1 MKATKRLLPLFLALL
16 ILAVSLA
23 GAAASAYY
31 AGQWVGFGT
40 VTGSTHSNLA
50 TGVAYDNTTV
60 KGSVGGNQRLH
71 TLTFNPVTSNYMP
84 LVYTKNSGYGAT
96 TINSAKEA
104 ETIGYDVKGGVNA
117 SFFSFTGKS
126 CNTYG
131 GVNISDGKILQG
143 CNSNDAAWVL
153 AFNSDGTSALA
164 YSKVSYTLN
173 AKNNAWSAPVE
184 CINIC
189 PETTYGGIYYYDEFC
204 GTKTDT
210 KAAGVEI
217 VFEKQD
223 HTQLTVGGTLVGKVV
238 AVRSSVSA
246 GGTIGKGQFVLYA
259 SNASAYAAS
268 LRSLAV
274 GDTVRITATETMAA
288 AKTVMENCNSA
299 FVTYGYHIVANGAN
313 VTDSDGLGYSF
324 NSARAQR
331 SGIGVKAD
339 GTLVLV
345 ASPGR
350 TGTNTGLTVY
360 ELANYFISQGCV
372 TAIDLDGGGSTQMTI
387 EKSGSLTTAISSTR
401 RVANSI
407 LVVAR
412 PTVSASDKAELNGL
426 LDEANTLRE
435 NFLLGGATGAL
446 DAAVTYGTGVR
457 DSAKSM
463 PGDYTKA
470 IMRLQEA
477 LANVTK
483 TGYRPGIYRL
493 NTASTL
499 QSGASAS
506 ASAVS
511 SLAAG
516 RTFTVTQTSGNYGYT
531 KVLAN
536 FGWVDL
542 TKATRIG
549 GAVNA
554 QASIVA
560 PAVAYKGQNIT
571 ISWKPVN
578 GAAAYTYKVIELFGE
593 PNPGD
598 SNESANAVTLAS
610 GTTTDDLQVTIPAS
624 ARTDGRY
631 LKIGVCVEYPTASI
645 WNTAYIATSTLPF
658 TDVPLGH
665 WGFDAVRHAYE
676 SGYFSGV
683 SGTEFAPNGTM
694 TRCMMTTVLHRMAGV
709 PAVDPEAVLP
719 FVDVP
724 ENTWYYEGVLW
735 CASAGITSGVSAT
748 EFAPD
753 GLITREQAAVFLY
766 RFAQT
771 QGYDTTVDDLTALD
785 RFADGASVSG
795 YAQTAMAWAVQNG
808 ILSGTDVGLE
818 PKANATRVQIAA
830 LLYRFDTTFA
840 K

>member
-40 VTGSTHSNLA
+40 VTGTAPRTIA
-50 TGVAYDNTTV
+50 TGVAYDNITV

-71 TLTFNPVTSNYMP
+71 TLTFNPATSNYMP

-210 KAAGVEI
+210 KAAGMEI

-246 GGTIGKGQFVLYA
+246 GGAIGKGQFVLYA

-470 IMRLQEA
+470 IMRLREA

-560 PAVAYKGQNIT
+560 PAVAYKGQDIT

-683 SGTEFAPNGTM
+683 SDTEFAPNGTM
-694 TRCMMTTVLHRMAGV
+694 TRCMMTTVLHRMAGA